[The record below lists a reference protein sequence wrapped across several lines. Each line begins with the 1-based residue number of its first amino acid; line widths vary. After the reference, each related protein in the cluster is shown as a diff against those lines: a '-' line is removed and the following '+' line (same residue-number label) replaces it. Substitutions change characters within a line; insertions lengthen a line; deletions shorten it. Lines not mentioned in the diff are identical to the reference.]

1 MRPENDI
8 RRFMDKAAVRTILEA
23 DKAVLDALRT
33 AQQKMTP
40 NASAEVRSGMR
51 SIVMRSPFTRL
62 AAAAVVIG
70 AVVLG
75 LFEFRSTGSKSGV
88 VWAQVV
94 QKVQASR
101 GVTLRDRETTS
112 FEPDDG
118 GYSLKYFCP
127 TNART
132 DCYAG
137 GKIVTTRYMD
147 LKTMT
152 YTAVWHTRKS
162 FLSRQITHRMEG
174 FLEKEEDWL
183 NPRYLVQT
191 ILSAEHRDL
200 GQKTID
206 GVLCEGLETTDP
218 RSMGPMPKE
227 VTRLEVQMRLWVD
240 VATQYPVRF
249 ESKLKAEAEGKEVSS
264 EGVMD
269 QFRWDVDLD
278 PRIFEPNIPSG
289 YEEI

>member
-1 MRPENDI
+1 MRPENGI
-8 RRFMDKAAVRTILEA
+8 KRFIDRAAVSTDAKA
-23 DKAVLDALRT
+23 DKAVLDLLLT
-33 AQQKMTP
+33 ASGKTTDGAP
-40 NASAEVRSGMR
+40 ARAWPSTRST
-51 SIVMRSPFTRL
+51 IMRSPFVRL
-62 AAAAVVIG
+62 ASAAIIIG

-75 LFEFRSTGSKSGV
+75 LFEFRSTGIKSGV
-88 VWAQVV
+88 VWAQVA

-101 GVTLRDRETTS
+101 GVTLRCTETTS

-127 TNART
+127 TNSRT
-132 DCYAG
+132 DCYVG
-137 GKIVTTRYMD
+137 GRIVTTRYMD

-162 FLSRQITHRMEG
+162 FLSRQITQRMEG

-218 RSMGPMPKE
+218 RSMGTMPKE

-249 ESKLKAEAEGKEVSS
+249 ESKLRAEAEGKELSS